1 MKACRVCGRLFSDE
15 AAFCQADGQELSR
28 VSQTPGPGDPNDPRV
43 GQLLCDRYLVYRVVA
58 DGAMGRVYEAL
69 DQKQER
75 HVALKILHE
84 DVARDEVSVERFK
97 REYEVSRQLPHQHI
111 VEVTDFQP
119 TDDSYVLVMEFL
131 IGEELRAVL
140 QRDAVLPPERVIR
153 MVSQIAIG
161 LDQAHA
167 RHFIHR
173 DLKPDNIFLCQTQQ
187 GDIAK
192 VLDFGSV
199 KDRKRTG
206 KQLTVIGTTIGSPY
220 YMSPEQAQGLDT
232 LDHRA
237 DVWAL
242 SAMVYECLTG
252 SMPFSGSNGP
262 SILVQILR
270 NEPVLPSEAAA
281 GRPFPVPTTVD
292 RVLSRGL
299 RKGPSTRIA
308 SVGELADELGRAYGL
323 AGDHAQWAVVPE
335 AQLARQ
341 IHERLPQLQ
350 AEMRAQR
357 PSNPTDAF
365 FGEEGALGD
374 DSAPSQ
380 PLPLSKRTSASPAS
394 NIDKR
399 EPTSNSAAHLG
410 ADASSGERS
419 AVANGDRS
427 RKSAALTDASERAT
441 DVALEIPVSG
451 TPLWVYAG
459 LALLVVVAALWFVIF
474 R

>member
-1 MKACRVCGRLFSDE
+1 MKACRVCGRLFSEE
-15 AAFCQADGQELSR
+15 ASFCQADGQELSR
-28 VSQTPGPGDPNDPRV
+28 VSQTPRPGDPDDKRV
-43 GQLLCDRYLVYRVVA
+43 GRLLCDRYLVFRVVA

-69 DQKQER
+69 DQQDER

-119 TDDSYVLVMEFL
+119 ADDSYVLVMEFL
-131 IGEELRAVL
+131 VGEELRAVL
-140 QRDAVLPPERVIR
+140 KRDSVLPPARVIR
-153 MVSQIAIG
+153 MLSQIAIG
-161 LDQAHA
+161 LDEAHA
-167 RHFIHR
+167 RQFIHR

-199 KDRKRTG
+199 KDRKRTA

-232 LDHRA
+232 LDQRA

-242 SAMVYECLTG
+242 SAMAYECLTG
-252 SMPFSGSNGP
+252 NMPFQGTNGP

-270 NEPVLPSEAAA
+270 SEPLAPSEAAK
-281 GRPFPVPTTVD
+281 GRVFPVPKSVD

-299 RKGPSTRIA
+299 RKTPASRIA

-323 AGDHAQWAVVPE
+323 EGDHKEWAKVPE
-335 AQLARQ
+335 SQLSQ
-341 IHERLPQLQ
+341 WVNQRLTELI
-350 AEMRAQR
+350 AA
-357 PSNPTDAF
+357 PSSLPRSDIADSF

-374 DSAPSQ
+374 DALPSE
-380 PLPLSKRTSASPAS
+380 PLPLSKRSDTKKPGSSQAPGAAPERRSHRSAAEGEAARGDRPRSARDGNPASP
-394 NIDKR
+394 DGPD
-399 EPTSNSAAHLG
+399 EAA
-410 ADASSGERS
+410 
-419 AVANGDRS
+419 V
-427 RKSAALTDASERAT
+427 
-441 DVALEIPVSG
+441 IPVSG
-451 TPLWVYAG
+451 VPLWVYVLVVFFVVLG
-459 LALLVVVAALWFVIF
+459 LAWLLFG
-474 R
+474 